1 MKLDTLRKKFIASLM
16 LVLIGFVF
24 GACGSTAGLGGSG
37 LDGGVPEY
45 GGDGGTNSLMVGW
58 IAPTTNEDGTPLED
72 LAGYRLYYG
81 KGPGEYAYVAD
92 VSNAYT
98 EAEIGGLSTT
108 TWYLTVTAYDYFG
121 NESEYS
127 NEISHSF

>member
-1 MKLDTLRKKFIASLM
+1 MRLNILRKKLIVTFA
-16 LVLIGFVF
+16 LVLMGFCF
-24 GACGSTAGLGGSG
+24 GACGSTAGLGTG
-37 LDGGVPEY
+37 LDGDVPEY

-58 IAPTTNEDGTPLED
+58 NAPTTNEDGTPLED

-81 KGPGEYAYVAD
+81 KGSGDYSYVAD

-98 EAEIGGLSTT
+98 EAEIGGLSAT
-108 TWYLTVTAYDYFG
+108 TWYMAVTAYDYFG